1 MPIEIKELHVKIQV
15 NEEQSKSDQPASQAT
30 DELLDMCIDEVFT
43 IINDKK
49 ER

>member
-15 NEEQSKSDQPASQAT
+15 NEEQPKSNQSAAQAT
-30 DELLDMCIDEVFT
+30 DELLDKCLDEVFT
-43 IINDKK
+43 IINNKK

>member
-15 NEEQSKSDQPASQAT
+15 NDDKAAVERKPSDKKE
-30 DELLDMCIDEVFT
+30 DLLESVVDEVFT
-43 IINDKK
+43 IINNEK

>member
-15 NEEQSKSDQPASQAT
+15 NEDQPKSNQTPAQAT
-30 DELLDMCIDEVFT
+30 DDLLDQCMDEVFT

>member
-15 NEEQSKSDQPASQAT
+15 NEEKPKSNQPGAQAA
-30 DELLDMCIDEVFT
+30 DELLDKCIDEVFT

>member
-1 MPIEIKELHVKIQV
+1 MPIEIKELHVRIQV
-15 NEEQSKSDQPASQAT
+15 NDDQPKKEQKPEQAM
-30 DELLDMCIDEVFT
+30 DELMSSCVDEVFT